1 MLNLRFLMREMIE
14 ARKQAAIFI
23 LCVALSITTLV
34 ALNSF
39 KRDVNDSIIGD
50 ARALH
55 GGDLI
60 LHAHYEFSPGLMAA
74 VEAMKDEVQDT
85 ARSWEF
91 YSVVRSASGDKTQ
104 FSNIMA
110 VSQDYPLYGV
120 VELESGKDFQQILRP
135 GNIVVGRELVEKLGL
150 AIGDSLHVGKAELT
164 IADVVAGESSKPVE
178 VFNFGPRVFVAA
190 ADLERLDLIKT
201 GSRVEYEM
209 MLKVRDASKSD
220 LATLEE
226 QLKKVAV
233 AGQERVAS
241 YKSARSGL
249 KRFFDNLLFFLSLI
263 SIFTLLLAGI
273 GMQSSLSALLRQ
285 KEKSLAIIKA
295 IGATRK
301 FLFTHYLLLVLV
313 FGLAGS
319 CIGVFAG
326 VFMKAG
332 FPVLF
337 AGILPQGSI
346 GAMSLGD
353 IAEGLFLGFLVVFF
367 FTCLPLYRLQDVKPN
382 TIFRSEGGA
391 AKRGS
396 VYYLALAGG
405 LMFLTL
411 LVVRQL
417 EDFKTGVYFMAGTI
431 GLILLISI
439 LTRLLLSGLGRIPI
453 RSLPLRQ
460 AVRSLLRPGNSTRPV
475 VVTLASA
482 LSVLLAIFLVEYNLH
497 ATYVESYPDDAPN
510 LFLVDIQSD
519 QKEGFAQIIGNGEQ
533 LHPIIRARL
542 KAINGEKIVRGER
555 RNRWSDSL
563 SREFNLT
570 YRDVLLPDEIVTE
583 GKGLYRRDADGSLP
597 LQVSV
602 LDMVAEMGDMQLG
615 DILEFNIQGVPLI
628 AELTSIRTRNKS
640 MLYPFFYFVFPEQ
653 YLKKAPQTLFAAVHV
668 EKNSIP
674 ELESRVVSS
683 YPNISIINMAETAI
697 ELGAVMKKLSGI
709 VNFFAIFSILAGALI
724 IISSILATRMARVR
738 EAVYYKVLGGKSGF
752 VTSVFF
758 YENMILGL
766 MSSLLGVALAQ
777 LGSWAL
783 CHFLFDIGYSPHLP
797 ASGLLVLSTLCLVVV
812 VGMTSSISI
821 IRQKPISFLR
831 EQTIE

>member
-1 MLNLRFLMREMIE
+1 MLNLRFLFREMIE
-14 ARKQAAIFI
+14 SRNQAVIFV

-60 LHAHYEFSPGLMAA
+60 LHSHYEFSPGLLAG
-74 VEAMKDEVQDT
+74 VESMKNDIQSMS
-85 ARSWEF
+85 RSWEF
-91 YSVVRSASGDKTQ
+91 YSVVRSSSGDNTQ

-110 VSQDYPLYGV
+110 VSSTYPLYGSV
-120 VELESGKDFQQILRP
+120 DLESGKVFQQVLTP
-135 GNIVVGRELVEKLGL
+135 GNIVVGRELLEKLSL
-150 AIGDSLHVGKAELT
+150 KVGDSLHVGKAELI

-190 ADLERLDLIKT
+190 ADLEKLDLIKT
-201 GSRVEYEM
+201 GSRIEYEM
-209 MLKVRDASKSD
+209 MLKLKDNSKTALS
-220 LATLEE
+220 ALEE
-226 QLKKVAV
+226 QLKSFAV
-233 AGQERVAS
+233 VGQERVAS
-241 YKSARSGL
+241 YMSARSGL

-295 IGATRK
+295 IGATQK
-301 FLFTHYLLLVLV
+301 FLLTHYLTLVLI
-313 FGLAGS
+313 FGLVGS
-319 CIGVFAG
+319 LIGVSAG
-326 VFMKAG
+326 VALKAW
-332 FPVLF
+332 FPLLF
-337 AGILPQGSI
+337 GGILPAGTI
-346 GAMSLGD
+346 GGMSPGD
-353 IAEGLFLGFLVVFF
+353 IAEGLILGFLVVVF

-382 TIFRSEGGA
+382 TIFRSEGGS
-391 AKRGS
+391 AKRGA

-405 LMFLTL
+405 LLFLTL

-417 EDFKTGVYFMAGTI
+417 DDFKTGVYFMAGTI
-431 GLILLISI
+431 GLILLITL
-439 LTRLLLSGLGRIPI
+439 LTKLLLSGLGRITI
-453 RSLPLRQ
+453 SSLPLRQ
-460 AVRSLLRPGNSTRPV
+460 SVRSLLRPGNSTRPV

-497 ATYVESYPDDAPN
+497 STYVESYPEDAPN

-519 QKEGFAQIIGNGEQ
+519 QKEGFTQIVGEGVQ

-542 KAINGEKIVRGER
+542 KAINGEKIERGQK

-570 YRDVLLPDEIVTE
+570 YRDDLLPDEIIKE
-583 GKGLYRRDADGSLP
+583 GKVLYQRESNGSLP

-602 LDMVAEMGDMQLG
+602 LDMVADMGDMKLG
-615 DILEFNIQGVPLI
+615 DILEFNIQGVPLT

-668 EKNSIP
+668 EKSRISQ
-674 ELESRVVSS
+674 LESQVVSR

-709 VNFFAIFSILAGALI
+709 VNFFAFFSILAGGLI

-758 YENMILGL
+758 YENMVLGL
-766 MSSLLGVALAQ
+766 LSSLLGVVLAQ

-783 CHFLFDIGYSPHLP
+783 CHFLFDIGYSPNWF
-797 ASGLLVLSTLCLVVV
+797 ASGLLVFFTLCLVVT
-812 VGMTSSISI
+812 VGMTSSVSI
-821 IRQKPISFLR
+821 IRQKPIAFLR